1 MTFDELAKATRLAA
15 NLRQVA
21 EELAAAQTGKVQ
33 LWHLINEMPE
43 LQRNFA
49 LELLESEDQESWD
62 MTLETATNNLP
73 EDQGRMALV
82 CSICWLPECSAE
94 HSEPRN
100 RPAGRF
106 LNVGPWLLDRPL
118 TEDEQAV
125 EEMEENIAITNRK
138 RFIDS

>member
-1 MTFDELAKATRLAA
+1 MTFDELAKATRLASSFKQA
-15 NLRQVA
+15 A
-21 EELAAAQTGKVQ
+21 EELAAAQTGKLQVWQ
-33 LWHLINEMPE
+33 FILE
-43 LQRNFA
+43 LPDVARELA

-62 MTLETATNNLP
+62 MTLETVTQNLS

-94 HSEPRN
+94 HSEPRL
-100 RPAGRF
+100 RPAGRSY
-106 LNVGPWLLDRPL
+106 NVGPWLLDRPL

-125 EEMEENIAITNRK
+125 EEMEANIAITNRK